1 MNIGAIEAGGTKF
14 VLAIGNENGEIFHRH
29 VVKTTTPVETMRHV
43 KEFFDKYEFERIG
56 VGSFGPVDIN
66 VNSNT
71 YGYIKNT
78 PKKEWINFDLVGEL
92 KKYYD
97 VDITLNTDVNC
108 AALGEFKIGAA
119 KDEKSCLYMT
129 VGTGIGVGVILN
141 GGILAGITHPEM
153 GHIFLKRHEKDNYVG
168 KCIYHKDC
176 FEGLAS
182 GPAIME
188 RAGIGAEN
196 IPEGDIA
203 WEIEAYYLAQGIIN
217 FILTLG
223 PEKIILGG
231 GVSKQKH
238 LFPLIHK
245 YVKEMLNGYLELEV
259 LQNIE
264 NYIVYAEL
272 GDDAGIKGT
281 LILGSQI

>member
-1 MNIGAIEAGGTKF
+1 MDVAAIEAGGTKF
-14 VLAIGNENGEIFHRH
+14 VLAIGNEKGEVFHRH
-29 VVKTTTPVETMRHV
+29 VVKTTTPEETMTEV
-43 KEFFDKYEFERIG
+43 KTFFDKYEFQKMA
-56 VGSFGPVDIN
+56 VGSFGPIDID
-66 VNSNT
+66 VNSKT
-71 YGYIKNT
+71 YGHIRNT
-78 PKKEWINFDLVGEL
+78 PKKAWINFDLIGEL
-92 KKYYD
+92 KSYYD
-97 VDITLNTDVNC
+97 VDIALNTDVNC

-119 KDEKSCLYMT
+119 KNSKSCLYMT
-129 VGTGIGVGVILN
+129 VGTGIGVGAVVN
-141 GGILAGITHPEM
+141 GRLLSGVSHPEM
-153 GHIFLKRHEKDNYVG
+153 GHILIKRHEKDTYEG

-188 RAGIGAEN
+188 RAGVLAQN

-203 WEIEAYYLAQGIIN
+203 WDIEAYYLAQGLVN
-217 FILTLG
+217 FILTLA

-245 YVKEMLNGYLELEV
+245 YVKELLNGYLDLEV
-259 LQNIE
+259 LNSIE
-264 NYIVYAEL
+264 DYIVYAHL

-281 LILGSQI
+281 LILANE

>member
-29 VVKTTTPVETMRHV
+29 QVKTTTPEETMGLV
-43 KEFFDKYEFERIG
+43 KEFFDKYEFEKMA
-56 VGSFGPVDIN
+56 VGSFGPIDIDIN
-66 VNSNT
+66 SKT

-78 PKKEWINFDLVGEL
+78 PKKDWINFDLIGEL
-92 KKYYD
+92 KKYYN
-97 VDITLNTDVNC
+97 VDIALNTDVNC
-108 AALGEFKIGAA
+108 AALGEYKIGAA
-119 KDEKSCLYMT
+119 KGLKSCLYMT
-129 VGTGIGVGVILN
+129 VGTGIGVGAVVN
-141 GGILAGITHPEM
+141 GGLLAGVTHPEM

-176 FEGLAS
+176 FEGLAA

-188 RAGIGAEN
+188 RAGVSAEN
-196 IPEGDIA
+196 IPVGDIA

-217 FILTLG
+217 FILTLA

-231 GVSKQKH
+231 GVSKQQH
-238 LFPLIHK
+238 LYPLIHK
-245 YVKEMLNGYLELEV
+245 YVKELLNGYLDLDV
-259 LQNIE
+259 LKDIE

-281 LILGSQI
+281 LILGNL